1 MVVPAPTE
9 PKVRPLISWSF
20 WKGYH
25 LAAAGI
31 PLIAHVE
38 VVDIAVLQ
46 VEVAL
51 YITGQVKVVVD
62 RRRYLA
68 ELRAVDTAAIA
79 QSDLVLLIELIGSVG
94 RGEEVAV
101 TIVVALVARLVGLG
115 VGDELNPVVFKAD
128 TGMDIQFAKGES
140 SADIP
145 SSQSVVSAVVV
156 DLVDI
161 LEQVELV
168 GAEVADIAQQ
178 RRHVHGAETSGQAIV
193 LGIVPVH
200 EVAGGVLAGAVLAVG
215 TRLHLWLPVTEGKL
229 MLVIDIG

>member
-1 MVVPAPTE
+1 M
-9 PKVRPLISWSF
+9 ISWSF

-94 RGEEVAV
+94 RGEEVD
-101 TIVVALVARLVGLG
+101 VGMPS
-115 VGDELNPVVFKAD
+115 ELN
-128 TGMDIQFAKGES
+128 TSRMMT
-140 SADIP
+140 
-145 SSQSVVSAVVV
+145 SVTMTARNTV
-156 DLVDI
+156 I
-161 LEQVELV
+161 
-168 GAEVADIAQQ
+168 
-178 RRHVHGAETSGQAIV
+178 TS
-193 LGIVPVH
+193 
-200 EVAGGVLAGAVLAVG
+200 
-215 TRLHLWLPVTEGKL
+215 
-229 MLVIDIG
+229 

>member
-79 QSDLVLLIELIGSVG
+79 QSDLVLFIELIGSVG

-101 TIVVALVARLVGLG
+101 GMPS
-115 VGDELNPVVFKAD
+115 ELN
-128 TGMDIQFAKGES
+128 TSRMMT
-140 SADIP
+140 
-145 SSQSVVSAVVV
+145 SVTMTARNTV
-156 DLVDI
+156 I
-161 LEQVELV
+161 
-168 GAEVADIAQQ
+168 
-178 RRHVHGAETSGQAIV
+178 TS
-193 LGIVPVH
+193 
-200 EVAGGVLAGAVLAVG
+200 
-215 TRLHLWLPVTEGKL
+215 
-229 MLVIDIG
+229 